1 MGHILAESSI
11 LKVFYVQISASLAL
25 QQTKP
30 SAKRQAILATFVY
43 GAQPKLRL
51 LGLASIERTIFV

>member
-43 GAQPKLRL
+43 GA
-51 LGLASIERTIFV
+51 